1 MWAPSVKPI
10 KVVSSSEGEL
20 QLILIVDQQHQLVQD
35 IATEENWVDQKDDKW
50 CNHCGLFQRI
60 NSIRMEH
67 CEHLFVG
74 RMCHLER
81 SPSHCVVVQVQ
92 GCVCVYVAML
102 NIKRWTNVTLL
113 ISNHFYLIL
122 LTQHLQTGNAR
133 LLRFFDWAPFLL
145 AGQDS
150 WPVSRWQSSERAS
163 ASKIPMGRYPN
174 VGWVGHVLKLQFPPK
189 NIQFGIFVVNELVI
203 VPAGYLESYSNFE
216 IHIVW

>member
-1 MWAPSVKPI
+1 M
-10 KVVSSSEGEL
+10 
-20 QLILIVDQQHQLVQD
+20 
-35 IATEENWVDQKDDKW
+35 
-50 CNHCGLFQRI
+50 
-60 NSIRMEH
+60 
-67 CEHLFVG
+67 
-74 RMCHLER
+74 
-81 SPSHCVVVQVQ
+81 
-92 GCVCVYVAML
+92 CVYVAML

-150 WPVSRWQSSERAS
+150 WPVSRWKSSERAS

-189 NIQFGIFVVNELVI
+189 NIQFGIFLF
-203 VPAGYLESYSNFE
+203 L
-216 IHIVW
+216 